1 MATTTTAPRLE
12 TATAAEAEEAVVAA
26 EALRRDA
33 RPDAAAT
40 QTAETIAPR
49 PILIPLVRIAMGTAN
64 AAAIVLTGICLAL
77 ILPQT
82 ADSVGSYTAVSVV
95 LALIYQVTAAI
106 LGLYD
111 VHAAA
116 RGRLRVLPM
125 TGSWALTALCCLFGL
140 YAIHAA
146 SDISR
151 IWFMN
156 VVLITPALLV
166 GYRLLFWMVAR
177 QWRTEGRLARWV
189 ALVGGGDYGADLM
202 RSLAGESGLD
212 VRVVGYFDDRL
223 DRVPKATAGFEL
235 LGTTEDLS
243 EYAANHRV
251 DEIIVSLPWSADAR
265 IMEISRKFRHLPI
278 DVRLGP
284 ERIAYCLPRSGESSV
299 LELPGLVLQRRPL
312 SDWDILIK
320 ALEDRALAAIL
331 LAGLALPM
339 AAVAVLIKLDS
350 RGPVF
355 FRQPRMGFNQKPF
368 HIYKFRTMHNERG
381 DNALQQAARGDAR
394 ITRIGRF
401 LRRWSIDEIPQ
412 LINVLTGE
420 MSIVGPR
427 PHPMWRTA
435 GDIWPEHGPAP
446 MELVIDKY
454 AARHRMK
461 PGITGWAQVRGY
473 RGGTEDP
480 RLMRERIAHDLFYIE
495 RWSPWLDLKILTMT
509 LRAVLK
515 SENAY

>member
-1 MATTTTAPRLE
+1 MAT
-12 TATAAEAEEAVVAA
+12 ATNTQRSAAAAAAEAAEAVMVA
-26 EALRRDA
+26 EALRRA
-33 RPDAAAT
+33 TPPDAAAT
-40 QTAETIAPR
+40 ERGAPTAPR

-64 AAAIVLTGICLAL
+64 AAAIVLTGTCLAL

-82 ADSVGSYTAVSVV
+82 ADSVGNYTAVSVA

-106 LGLYD
+106 WGLYD
-111 VHAAA
+111 VRAVAQ
-116 RGRLRVLPM
+116 GRLRVLPM
-125 TGSWALTALCCLFGL
+125 TGSWALTALFCLFGL

-146 SDISR
+146 GDISR
-151 IWFMN
+151 LWFMN
-156 VVLITPALLV
+156 VALITPAFLV

-177 QWRTEGRLARWV
+177 QWRIEGRLARWV

-202 RSLAGESGLD
+202 HSLADESGLD

-223 DRVPKATAGFEL
+223 DRVPPATAGFEL
-235 LGTTEDLS
+235 LGTTEQLS
-243 EYAANHRV
+243 EYAANHRL

-284 ERIAYCLPRSGESSV
+284 ERIAYRLPRGGSSV
-299 LELPGLVLQRRPL
+299 LELPALVLQRRPL

-320 ALEDRALAAIL
+320 ALEDRALAALL

-339 AAVAVLIKLDS
+339 AAVALLIKLDS

-368 HIYKFRTMHNERG
+368 HIYKFRTMRNTRS

-435 GDIWPEHGPAP
+435 GDIWPEHGPTP
-446 MELVIDKY
+446 MEHVIDKY

-461 PGITGWAQVRGY
+461 PGITGWAQVCGY

-495 RWSPWLDLKILTMT
+495 RWSLWLDVKILVLT